1 MVKKS
6 LCATLILSTMLLFSG
21 CSSLTGSA
29 EPTETEVVNAVPNGA
44 VVAETGSKIELTD
57 ITLTLPDGLR
67 YGKQETEDGTSY
79 YVWKTDD
86 EYNLPS
92 SVDIVFYIYEG
103 NDKKTPDANLEEA
116 EARSSISNY
125 MQSFVGET
133 DEVRTVLDAGMTSNK
148 DWYTLCFTGYGGST
162 NEVTSYGT
170 YCYPKSYYGVYM
182 LQKAVADDYSRN
194 YYGFIFS
201 NDGTGDILTES
212 EYNSL
217 FSQIKN
223 GFAVETFFTM
233 PQMTYDAATDY
244 SNGYSYEQLK
254 TLFNDTTNY
263 YIITGG
269 RAAETETE
277 EATETTEETESAEA
291 VSLSPLYDVV
301 RVVDGD
307 TIVVSIEDKEVK
319 VRLIGVDTPESVH
332 EDENKNTAEGKEASE
347 WTTDLLTGAKVY
359 LEYDVETEDKYGRT
373 LAYVYLDDGKTM
385 VNRLLLENGLAQ
397 VMTVQPNSKYADE
410 FYNLQ
415 VAAREA
421 GKGFWGTGF
430 FEQTEKAQ
438 N

>member
-1 MVKKS
+1 MIRKS
-6 LCATLILSTMLLFSG
+6 FCVTLVLSTMLLFSG
-21 CSSLTGSA
+21 CSSLTGSTGV
-29 EPTETEVVNAVPNGA
+29 TETEAVSTVPSGA
-44 VVAETGSKIELTD
+44 VEAETGNKIELTD
-57 ITLTLPDGLR
+57 ITLNLPDGLR
-67 YGKQETEDGTSY
+67 YGKKENEGGTSY
-79 YVWKTDD
+79 YVWKTDE

-92 SVDIVFYIYEG
+92 SVDVVLYIYEG
-103 NDKKTPDANLEEA
+103 NDKKTPDADLEEA
-116 EARSSISNY
+116 EVRSSISNY
-125 MQSFVGET
+125 MQTFVGEV
-133 DEVRTVLDAGMTSNK
+133 DEARIVLDAGLTSNK

-201 NDGTGDILTES
+201 NDGVGDILTES

-217 FSQIKN
+217 FSQIKV
-223 GFAVETFFTM
+223 GFKVNSFFTL

-254 TLFNDTTNY
+254 KLFQDTTNY

-277 EATETTEETESAEA
+277 ETTGETETTES

-307 TIVVSIEDKEVK
+307 TIVVSVESEEVK

-332 EDENKNTAEGKEASE
+332 EDETKNTAEGKEASE
-347 WTTDLLTGAKVY
+347 WTANLLTGKQVY
-359 LEYDVETEDKYGRT
+359 LEYDVENEDNYGRT

-397 VMTVQPNSKYADE
+397 VMTVQTNSKYADE
-410 FYNLQ
+410 FYDLQ
-415 VAAREA
+415 VVAREA

-430 FEQTEKAQ
+430 FEQTEEAQ

>member
-1 MVKKS
+1 MIRKS
-6 LCATLILSTMLLFSG
+6 FCVTLVLSTMLLFSG
-21 CSSLTGSA
+21 CSSLTGSTEA
-29 EPTETEVVNAVPNGA
+29 TETEAVNTVPSGA
-44 VVAETGSKIELTD
+44 VEAETGNKIELTD
-57 ITLTLPDGLR
+57 ITLTLPDGLH
-67 YGKQETEDGTSY
+67 YGKKESEDGTSY
-79 YVWKTDD
+79 YVWKTDE

-92 SVDIVFYIYEG
+92 SIDVVLYIYEG
-103 NDKKTPDANLEEA
+103 NDKKTPDADLEEA
-116 EARSSISNY
+116 EVRSSISNY
-125 MQSFVGET
+125 MQSFVGEV
-133 DEVRTVLDAGMTSNK
+133 DEARIVLDAGLTSNK
-148 DWYTLCFTGYGGST
+148 DWYTLCFTGYGGSN

-182 LQKAVADDYSRN
+182 LQKAVDDDYSRN

-201 NDGTGDILTES
+201 NDGVGNILTES

-223 GFAVETFFTM
+223 GFKVNSFFTL

-254 TLFNDTTNY
+254 KLFQDTTNY

-277 EATETTEETESAEA
+277 ETEETTGETEITES

-307 TIVVSIEDKEVK
+307 TIVVSVEGKEVK

-332 EDENKNTAEGKEASE
+332 EDETKNTAEGKEASE
-347 WTTDLLTGAKVY
+347 WTTNLLTGKQVY
-359 LEYDVETEDKYGRT
+359 LEYDVENEDNYGRT
-373 LAYVYLDDGKTM
+373 LAYVYLDDGITM

-410 FYNLQ
+410 FYDLQ
-415 VAAREA
+415 VVAREA

-430 FEQTEKAQ
+430 FEQTEEAQ

>member
-1 MVKKS
+1 MIRKS
-6 LCATLILSTMLLFSG
+6 FCVTLVLSTMLLFSG
-21 CSSLTGSA
+21 CSSLTGSTEA
-29 EPTETEVVNAVPNGA
+29 TETEAVNTVPSGA
-44 VVAETGSKIELTD
+44 VEAETGNKIELTD
-57 ITLTLPDGLR
+57 ITLTLPDGLH
-67 YGKQETEDGTSY
+67 YGKKESEDGTSY
-79 YVWKTDD
+79 YVWKTDE

-92 SVDIVFYIYEG
+92 SIDVVLYIYEG
-103 NDKKTPDANLEEA
+103 NDKKTPDADLEEA
-116 EARSSISNY
+116 EVRSSISNY
-125 MQSFVGET
+125 MQSFVGEV
-133 DEVRTVLDAGMTSNK
+133 DEARIVLDAGLTSNK
-148 DWYTLCFTGYGGST
+148 DWYTLCFTGYGGSN

-201 NDGTGDILTES
+201 NDGVGDILTES

-223 GFAVETFFTM
+223 GFKVNSFFTL

-254 TLFNDTTNY
+254 KLFQDTTNY

-269 RAAETETE
+269 RAAETETG
-277 EATETTEETESAEA
+277 ETTGETEITES

-307 TIVVSIEDKEVK
+307 TIIVSVEGEEVK

-332 EDENKNTAEGKEASE
+332 EDETKNTSEGKEASE
-347 WTTDLLTGAKVY
+347 WTTNLLTGKQVY
-359 LEYDVETEDKYGRT
+359 LEYDVENEDNYGRT

-410 FYNLQ
+410 FYDLQ
-415 VAAREA
+415 VVAREA

-430 FEQTEKAQ
+430 FEQTEEAQ

>member
-1 MVKKS
+1 
-6 LCATLILSTMLLFSG
+6 
-21 CSSLTGSA
+21 
-29 EPTETEVVNAVPNGA
+29 
-44 VVAETGSKIELTD
+44 
-57 ITLTLPDGLR
+57 
-67 YGKQETEDGTSY
+67 
-79 YVWKTDD
+79 
-86 EYNLPS
+86 
-92 SVDIVFYIYEG
+92 
-103 NDKKTPDANLEEA
+103 
-116 EARSSISNY
+116 
-125 MQSFVGET
+125 
-133 DEVRTVLDAGMTSNK
+133 
-148 DWYTLCFTGYGGST
+148 
-162 NEVTSYGT
+162 
-170 YCYPKSYYGVYM
+170 M

-223 GFAVETFFTM
+223 GFKVDTFFTM

-291 VSLSPLYDVV
+291 VNLSPLYDVV

-332 EDENKNTAEGKEASE
+332 EDESKNTAEGKEASE
-347 WTTDLLTGAKVY
+347 WTTDLLTGTQVY

-397 VMTVQPNSKYADE
+397 IMTVQPNSKYADE

-430 FEQTEKAQ
+430 FEQTEEAQ